1 MLAVFDWSNDLRQM
15 PRPGEIP
22 IDTTDFRSR
31 FRVVVVADVGERSV
45 VDGSC

>member
-22 IDTTDFRSR
+22 IDTTDFR
-31 FRVVVVADVGERSV
+31 VVVVADVGERSV